1 MIYGHQNY
9 YHTMFYYDFTRH
21 DFGRRIMA
29 RVDTISLSIDGKIIM
44 ECYDN
49 VMDFFIRL
57 VREKLSAFQLRDA
70 FKVYLTE

>member
-1 MIYGHQNY
+1 
-9 YHTMFYYDFTRH
+9 
-21 DFGRRIMA
+21 MA

-49 VMDFFIRL
+49 VMDFFTRL